1 MASINKVILIGNL
14 GRDPEL
20 RSTGSGQAVCE
31 FSLATS
37 EKYRDR
43 DGQNQERTEW
53 HRIVVWGPQAESAA
67 KYLTKGRTV
76 YIEGRLQY
84 RDWTDKEGNKRTT
97 TEIVANTLQFLG
109 DNRRGGPDRDG
120 GGPGPQQGGH
130 HEPPSANR
138 NQGPSGANDFGDDEI
153 PF

>member
-20 RSTGSGQAVCE
+20 RSTSGGQAVCE

-43 DGQNQERTEW
+43 DGQGQERTEW

-109 DNRRGGPDRDG
+109 DNRRGAGERDG
-120 GGPGPQQGGH
+120 GGPGNHGGN
-130 HEPPSANR
+130 HEPPPANR
-138 NQGPSGANDFGDDEI
+138 NQNPGGGSDFGDDEI